1 MNINWDAQ
9 NYSKD
14 FKFVHKYGEDVIEL
28 LQSPKGSR
36 ILDLGCGN
44 GKLTIKLKE
53 KGYNVTGIDD
63 SEAMLNIARANYN
76 NIEFK
81 KDNVLTFKYEA
92 FDGIFSNAVLH
103 WIDKEKQSDL
113 LKNIASN
120 IKTGGEFVCEFGGI
134 GCAETVHST
143 LRRIFN
149 EKGFDYKFNFYF
161 PTIGEY
167 APLVEN
173 AGFSLRYAVLF
184 DRPTVQQGENGL
196 ENWIRMFNLLPFNG
210 FSDNLTKEIINKA
223 CDELKPIL
231 YKDGKWFVDYVRIRL
246 RAVKLSN

>member
-1 MNINWDAQ
+1 M
-9 NYSKD
+9 S
-14 FKFVHKYGEDVIEL
+14 
-28 LQSPKGSR
+28 
-36 ILDLGCGN
+36 
-44 GKLTIKLKE
+44 
-53 KGYNVTGIDD
+53 
-63 SEAMLNIARANYN
+63 
-76 NIEFK
+76 
-81 KDNVLTFKYEA
+81 
-92 FDGIFSNAVLH
+92 
-103 WIDKEKQSDL
+103 
-113 LKNIASN
+113 
-120 IKTGGEFVCEFGGI
+120 
-134 GCAETVHST
+134 ETVHST

-223 CDELKPIL
+223 CDELKPIFIKMENGL
-231 YKDGKWFVDYVRIRL
+231 
-246 RAVKLSN
+246 